1 MSEFIP
7 PPPYELRHKLG
18 SGGFSVVHSAWD
30 RYRQMDVAIKVFFK
44 SDAEGISLCRKEFER
59 TESLSHP
66 NIVEFYD
73 FGEIDGSPYIVM
85 PYYGGGTVQE
95 KLGSF
100 SEMEIWELVNQIAS
114 ALSYIHSLSPPILHN
129 DLKPDNILIA
139 DDGRYVLVDFGISTR
154 LTDKLLRSRDLS
166 SLGRETGGRGPMAYR
181 APELFQFQDRQKLLP
196 VKASDIWSFGASLYE
211 IATGH
216 LPFGD
221 EGGLRLQ
228 ADMRESGKTIED
240 CLVLDDFRYS
250 DQLLRLI
257 VRCLAL
263 DTWNRPSAASIFE
276 ESAGALHS
284 LQGGSSAAYEPFYSA
299 HVETHPETDRY
310 SEKPRATKQGQDKPR
325 KEWNY
330 YLLCTAVLLAFFLLV
345 IGILNAFDSTSPDY
359 MTEINANPS
368 GNSNIEIKI
377 KSELSPINNQK
388 QKETDETGLDKTSNG
403 DPEYKPPIHNHQP
416 GGFPKY
422 RAEHDRFH
430 YVVCGYRSQDK
441 AEADAAKLRASF
453 TSEPVT
459 VVQVSTFGWEIYFGN
474 FPDRRSIVQFQ
485 KKNFEEEV
493 VIKVRHGDG
502 EKR

>member
-95 KLGSF
+95 KLGSL
-100 SEMEIWELVNQIAS
+100 SEMKIWELVNQIAS
-114 ALSYIHSLSPPILHN
+114 ALSYIHSLSPPVLHN

-263 DTWNRPSAASIFE
+263 DTWHRPSAASIFE
-276 ESAGALHS
+276 ESAGVLHA

-330 YLLCTAVLLAFFLLV
+330 YLLGTAVLLACFLLV
-345 IGILNAFDSTSPDY
+345 IGILNPF
-359 MTEINANPS
+359 S
-368 GNSNIEIKI
+368 GSNSNGLIAKPTEPPVKYAVPY
-377 KSELSPINNQK
+377 KKNNEYVNK
-388 QKETDETGLDKTSNG
+388 
-403 DPEYKPPIHNHQP
+403 DPEPEERGEAKPNMHGNDNPVESSAPPIQS
-416 GGFPKY
+416 GRFPKY

-430 YVVCGYRSQDK
+430 YVFCGYSSQDK
-441 AEADAAKLRASF
+441 AEADASKWRASF

-474 FPDRRSIVQFQ
+474 FPDSRSINQFQ
-485 KKNFEEEV
+485 KKNFVGV
-493 VIKVRHGDG
+493 VGVKVRHGDG